1 MNWLTPYREQHA
13 GAQKGRGCIEHI
25 VTLSLLTDYAKK
37 KKHTLFVTFVDFS
50 QAYDLVPRHILFK
63 VLKRLGCG
71 GVMLAA
77 LVAMYHVTDSIL
89 GTGVI
94 SATLGVR
101 RGSPTF
107 CLLFII

>member
-1 MNWLTPYREQHA
+1 M
-13 GAQKGRGCIEHI
+13 
-25 VTLSLLTDYAKK
+25 
-37 KKHTLFVTFVDFS
+37 TFVDFS